1 VGCPVH
7 GRLGRHKPRPHQQ
20 QCRSNVVECYKSN
33 DSFHEVETNWTGSN
47 CFDFVERTKFY
58 DKLVRHCC
66 RFWQQS
72 LTLLRHCCWCGPG
85 FTATLYAALPLYIFY
100 EYMNKAQSNF
110 NHRLRDNNTLGF
122 VRPGVAVFNE
132 TFWSR
137 EPARSVQQYHIAWVL
152 TPPPVTGTV
161 ADSNAWLPWSSYRKL
176 YLLWM
181 YRPTS
186 CVLWSSIVHKTRR
199 VYKWCTQ
206 PCCRQ

>member
-1 VGCPVH
+1 MAIYFYLCRRRFGVRVVLRRPRQTVRDNKKRPSTAWDVLYMGGRAAISLVH
-7 GRLGRHKPRPHQQ
+7 TSNNVEATLSNAISRTIVSTKSKQIEQVQIVSTLSKGR
-20 QCRSNVVECYKSN
+20 NFN
-33 DSFHEVETNWTGSN
+33 A
-47 CFDFVERTKFY
+47 
-58 DKLVRHCC
+58 KLVRHCY

-72 LTLLRHCCWCGPG
+72 LTLLRHCCWCGRG

-161 ADSNAWLPWSSYRKL
+161 ADSNAWLP
-176 YLLWM
+176 
-181 YRPTS
+181 
-186 CVLWSSIVHKTRR
+186 
-199 VYKWCTQ
+199 
-206 PCCRQ
+206 